1 MAKKKTLMETLEGM
15 NKKQYVKIGCKDG
28 CNFFYVGTVE
38 DAIEL
43 MPDICTKCDTAI
55 RNSLQRQK
63 RTYAAR
69 KRDLKKAMNESKP
82 DNLVDACIEKA
93 YTCLQIVRKLQAAVN
108 FYEQVGDRT
117 VLEMY
122 DAIDMPAV
130 CIILPGIDA
139 GKYWNLAEYN
149 ASPDSLKVERRLA

>member
-1 MAKKKTLMETLEGM
+1 MAKKKTLMETLEAM

-43 MPDICTKCDTAI
+43 MPDICSKCDTAI
-55 RNSLQRQK
+55 TNSLQRQK
-63 RTYAAR
+63 RTYAAK
-69 KRDLKKAMNESKP
+69 KRDLKKAMNESKS

-93 YTCLQIVRKLQAAVN
+93 YTGLKIVRKLQAAVN
-108 FYEQVGDRT
+108 FYEQVSDRT
-117 VLEMY
+117 VLETY

-149 ASPDSLKVERRLA
+149 ASHDSLKVERRLA